1 VLTAR
6 HRRSLAAGTPLVA
19 GAPPPPRAR
28 APAPARSRLRALGL
42 ACAAVRAVVARSPPA
57 RRSLPVRPR
66 PHVLAPLPPRA
77 RAVVR
82 SGSLAPALPVRCSP
96 PWFLHS
102 LDPRTPPADAR
113 RLLDRLEPWLG
124 SASTAALLDL
134 GHRCL

>member
-1 VLTAR
+1 MLTAR
-6 HRRSLAAGTPLVA
+6 HRRPLAVGTPLIA

-28 APAPARSRLRALGL
+28 APAPARSSLRALGL
-42 ACAAVRAVVARSPPA
+42 ACAAVRAVVARSPPV

-77 RAVVR
+77 RAAVR
-82 SGSLAPALPVRCSP
+82 SGSLAPVLPVRCSP

-102 LDPRTPPADAR
+102 LD
-113 RLLDRLEPWLG
+113 RLAPWLG